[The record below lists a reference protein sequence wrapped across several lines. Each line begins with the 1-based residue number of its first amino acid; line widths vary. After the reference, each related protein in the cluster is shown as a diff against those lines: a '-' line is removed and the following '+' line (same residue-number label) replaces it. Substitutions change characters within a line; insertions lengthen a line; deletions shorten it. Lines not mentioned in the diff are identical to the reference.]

1 MEATTND
8 MRDKADQDQEGVC
21 VMRKT
26 KLRTTTDMRIC
37 NNQQI
42 TRMMTMTRDDIKD
55 ERQ

>member
-1 MEATTND
+1 MND
-8 MRDKADQDQEGVC
+8 VRDNRSRLGGRV
-21 VMRKT
+21 RKT